1 MSAVMQMT
9 ERRRNGVP
17 SEVHALLVV
26 WGNYKRRKNIG
37 GPAGYPTESPFV
49 KSALYGELGIPQQSN
64 VRVDQSDPPHV
75 EQIDKIV
82 EAMPGEL
89 ADVINEHYRPELTK
103 SGNEPSFDQKAKNLF
118 MSVSTFRTRL
128 ESAQWYVFARMY
140 P

>member
-1 MSAVMQMT
+1 MAAVMT
-9 ERRRNGVP
+9 GRRRNGVP
-17 SEVHALLVV
+17 SEVHAFLVV
-26 WGNYKRRKNIG
+26 WGNYKRRDKG

-64 VRVDQSDPPHV
+64 VRVDQADPPHV

-82 EAMPGEL
+82 EFMPIDL
-89 ADVINEHYRPELTK
+89 AEIINEHYRPALTK
-103 SGNEPSFDQKAKNLF
+103 SGNEPSFEQKAKNLF
-118 MSVSTFRTRL
+118 MSVSTFRSRL